1 MKRALSKALA
11 SVLTAAMLLTG
22 VQGSFVTP
30 VQAASKKTVVV
41 STQKELTKALGTKG
55 VSKIV
60 VKTKKAVK
68 FTVKKGKF
76 SAKLEMNA
84 PKATMTNQGTWK
96 DVTVTDAK
104 SFTEKAKNNQIVVKD
119 KKLALTVAKAATVKE
134 ITLAKKGAADTLKVN
149 GKVNVLTI
157 SAPTTVKISDE
168 GTIKKMTVDAKA
180 AVTLS
185 GSSDTKIAV
194 TMTKNAAKSSVKSA
208 IPVAVKASAD
218 VSLTLNKGA
227 EGSSVAVKS
236 ADAKVTL
243 KNSTK
248 ESVSVTKADGT
259 KESVGAGEK
268 TNTDLSGDKETD
280 EDKKDEDKK
289 EEDKK
294 DEDKKEDE
302 NQSSNGSSNWSGST
316 TIPSTPADTTP
327 SLKLDK
333 TEVKLSKWDNDG
345 TVTLTATKKNI
356 TGVVEWLSSNESVA
370 TVNNGT
376 VTYKNIGSATITAS
390 AGGIQAKCEVTT
402 TKEVLSAAGFVKAVS
417 EATSDST
424 VTLGSDITGDVS
436 LTKSTTGNLTI
447 HMKNYTLTGNL
458 SISESGQSDD
468 YTIVLKDNG
477 AQNIGAKITGN
488 LTVNAEHAHVENHI
502 WVQGTSNVEAV
513 ADATYAINDKEAKVV
528 LKGKGKLNVKADK
541 RIAPQVVVDTE
552 EPVTLAGNV
561 KNVSVEK
568 PAEITVDASAE
579 IEKVEIKGSDI
590 TEEKPVTVKGAGTV
604 TSLEASA
611 PLEVAVTTKELTTAA
626 PVVVSQSATISN
638 VYIENDAA
646 KIIVD
651 SAATVKNL
659 SVNSAAVSSIKVE
672 GAGTVEMLDITQ
684 AKTEVAV
691 DVASAVASKINAVVA
706 TSEQNNAITDNS
718 IKSKVK
724 TPVSLEVLANS
735 VNTNYFVGETP
746 VITGASIRVGY
757 SDSTSSAEIDVTDKM
772 LDLSAVKKDVA
783 GTYEVK
789 VSYAGLSETLV
800 TLTYSNDSVV
810 SAAYAN
816 GSMKKLTY
824 TRTDKLDPTGA
835 VITLTYASGKTEQI
849 TDTSKMTFKDTAGN
863 VITSVSPD
871 QKGEY
876 TIDVYYGETNAGS
889 QKVTVNPIYYTV
901 TLNANEN
908 VGAPGRE
915 ETVKIEEFTTLKD
928 ANSKGIIKLTENLTP
943 TAHENRMW
951 EFVKWVRTDD
961 SEATA
966 YSWET
971 PVKSDLSLIGYWNV
985 IDPEKDKITISV
997 NGTQVDQ
1004 GSIYTVYVA
1013 EIHEFFNNVAGVS
1026 SNRGDVKVKYG
1037 VAGTSGYDM
1046 TPYDENASFEANKKY
1061 EIVYYTEDGST
1072 YDGNWASIFVIPKNV
1087 VGKFENASN
1096 GIVTNCDGIIHVPYQ
1111 IIHNIPYDAIN
1122 ISLRLRSVPAG
1133 VNQSNCE
1140 VSCTNVSA
1148 DTVTIQLHN
1157 KDNSR
1162 LQAGQY
1168 GIELTYDVRD
1178 ENGTSLEK
1186 NTVALS
1192 CSFDHV
1198 FYSKEGLSW
1207 SLRLNEN
1214 HDTRMLSVPYDEN
1227 KKTAA
1232 DYLDMTIAAGSTLAY
1247 RDATVESY
1255 TNINSLADLA
1265 VTPDCPYTICV
1276 TDQDS
1281 QKAYFFFVATQNVNI
1296 ENASNGIITNCDGI
1310 INVPYTIANMQ
1321 NKLQIV
1327 RMELS
1332 SVPEGEADKCEVS
1345 CPSILGDSITI
1356 QLHNTDNSN
1365 LVKGTYGIK
1374 LTYQLLAADQK
1385 IIEEKTITREYA
1397 FNNVFTSKE
1406 GLSWKLDLNGD
1417 KDTRIL
1423 QVPYF
1428 ADKTTAEDYLEMT
1441 IEAGCEL
1448 AYREAEAEN
1457 ADSYN
1462 SIDSL
1467 AGLTVTRDCPYTIR
1481 VTDKDGKCAYFIFC
1495 AGYMGVQFCEP
1506 VRDVNLNCIKVVCSE
1521 PLAENFMF
1529 NVLDVT
1535 DTDSP
1540 KTMGISQIMGD
1551 GCVYYIWLT
1560 GNMEA
1565 NRRYKVEMSAANVRG
1580 TMIAEFIRM
1589 PDETYTAR
1597 NTVSNAVIT
1606 GTNQITVTMANA
1618 PAGNLHFVV
1627 MIQRDGGTGWDMIP
1641 ATLPEGTLPTT
1652 FELTTSADLTGKTVR
1667 LCICDDDIATAY
1679 DKILS
1684 GDVTGDSGSV
1694 VRSVSDVNTNCIKV
1708 ECSEPTNLNLA
1719 VVDVANST
1727 GMSISQ
1733 ILGTGNGND
1742 HVIYIWLANPMVAG
1756 ATYNVLLVGE
1766 PEKSFSFT
1774 RKSDADYQNR
1784 NSVVTA
1790 TITGTNQITVNMEKA
1805 PTRNLHFVVL
1815 QKGDGENNWNMISVE
1830 RPEGTL
1836 SDTFVLTTAE
1846 DLTGK
1851 TIRLCICDD
1860 DIAEAYDAT
1869 LPIYSG
1875 DNGSGS

>member
-1 MKRALSKALA
+1 MKRVLSKVLA

-30 VQAASKKTVVV
+30 VQAASQKTVVV

-60 VKTKKAVK
+60 VKTKKAVS
-68 FTVKKGKF
+68 FTVKKGNY

-84 PKATMTNQGTWK
+84 PKATISNGGTWK

-104 SFTEKAKNNQIVVKD
+104 SFTEKAKNNKIVVKD
-119 KKLALTVAKAATVKE
+119 KKLTLTVAKGATVKA
-134 ITLAKKGAADTLKVN
+134 ITLAKKGASDTLKVN

-168 GTIKKMTVDAKA
+168 GTIKKMTVDAKS

-218 VSLTLNKGA
+218 VAITLNKGA

-236 ADAKVTL
+236 ADANVTL

-268 TNTDLSGDKETD
+268 INTDVSSDNKPD

-289 EEDKK
+289 DEDKK

-302 NQSSNGSSNWSGST
+302 KQPSDGNSNWSGST
-316 TIPSTPADTTP
+316 TTPSTPADTTP
-327 SLKLDK
+327 SLTLDK
-333 TEVKLSKWDNDG
+333 TEVNLSKWDNAG
-345 TVTLTATKKNI
+345 KVVLTATKKNI
-356 TGVVEWLSSNESVA
+356 TGDVEWLSSNPEAA
-370 TVNNGT
+370 TVDKGT
-376 VTYKNIGSATITAS
+376 VTYQGNGSATITAS
-390 AGGIQAKCEVTT
+390 AGGIQAKCKVTT
-402 TKEVLSAAGFVKAVS
+402 TDEVLSAAGFQAAVS
-417 EATSDST
+417 KATADSS
-424 VTLGSDITGDVS
+424 VVLGSDISGDVS

-447 HMKNYTLTGNL
+447 NMKNYTLTGNL
-458 SISESGQSDD
+458 KIEESGQDSN
-468 YTIVLKDNG
+468 YTITLTDNG
-477 AQNIGAKITGN
+477 PQNIGAKITGN
-488 LTVNAEHAHVENHI
+488 LTVNAAHAHVENHI
-502 WVQGTSNVEAV
+502 WVQGTSNVVAV

-528 LKGKGKLNVKADK
+528 LKGKGKLEVKADK
-541 RIAPQVVVDTE
+541 RIAPQVVVATE
-552 EPVTLAGNV
+552 KPVILAGNV

-568 PAEITVDASAE
+568 AAEITVDASAE

-590 TEEKPVTVKGAGTV
+590 TEAKPVTVKGSGTV

-611 PLEVAVTTKELTTAA
+611 PLEVAVATKELTAAA

-646 KIIVD
+646 KINVD
-651 SAATVKNL
+651 SAATVKSL
-659 SVNSAAVSSIKVE
+659 SVNSDAVSNIKVE
-672 GAGTVEMLDITQ
+672 GTGKVEMLDITQ
-684 AKTEVAV
+684 AKNDVTIDVV
-691 DVASAVASKINAVVA
+691 SDVAKNIKAVVA
-706 TSEQNNAITDNS
+706 TSDQDEAIADNS
-718 IKSKVK
+718 NIKSKVK
-724 TPVSLEVLANS
+724 TPKSLNVSVES
-735 VNTNYFVGETP
+735 VNTAYFVGQTP
-746 VITGASIRVGY
+746 VITGASIRVVY
-757 SDSTSSAEIDVTDKM
+757 SDDKVSDSIAVTDKM

-783 GTYEVK
+783 GTYVVK
-789 VSYAGLSETLV
+789 VSYAGLSENLV
-800 TLTYSNDSVV
+800 TLKYSNDSVV
-810 SAAYAN
+810 SAAYAA

-835 VITLTYASGKTEQI
+835 VITLSYASGKTEQI

-863 VITSVSPD
+863 VISDVSPAR
-871 QKGEY
+871 KGKY
-876 TIDVYYGETNAGS
+876 TIAVYYGKIEAGS
-889 QKVTVNPIYYTV
+889 QEVDVNPIYYTV
-901 TLNANEN
+901 KLDAMEN
-908 VGAPGRE
+908 TGAPGRK
-915 ETVKIEEFTTLKD
+915 ETVEIEEFTTLNN
-928 ANSKGIIKLTENLTP
+928 AEIGLTETLTP

-951 EFVKWVRTDD
+951 TFVKWVQKGD
-961 SEATA
+961 SDAAA
-966 YSWET
+966 YSWDT
-971 PVKSDLSLIGYWNV
+971 QVTSDLSLIGYWNV
-985 IDPEKDKITISV
+985 IYPEKDKITISV
-997 NGTQVDQ
+997 NGTQADQ
-1004 GSIYTVYVA
+1004 GSIYTVYV
-1013 EIHEFFNNVAGVS
+1013 EGIHDFFNNVTGVS
-1026 SNRGDVKVKYG
+1026 SNGGAEVVKVKYG
-1037 VAGTSGYDM
+1037 VAGTSSDDM
-1046 TPYDENASFEANKKY
+1046 TPYNENASFEANKKY
-1061 EIVYYTEDGST
+1061 EIVYYTEDGPT

-1096 GIVTNCDGIIHVPYQ
+1096 GIITNCDGIINAPYQ
-1111 IIHNIPYDAIN
+1111 IIHKIPYKAIN
-1122 ISLRLRSVPAG
+1122 IAVRLKSVPAG
-1133 VNQSNCE
+1133 VNQSNCG
-1140 VSCTNVSA
+1140 VSCTNVTGN
-1148 DTVTIQLHN
+1148 TVTIQLHN

-1168 GIELTYDVRD
+1168 GIDLTYDVLD

-1192 CSFDHV
+1192 YSFNHV
-1198 FYSKEGLSW
+1198 FTSKEGLSW

-1214 HDTRMLSVPYDEN
+1214 NDTRILSVPYDEN

-1232 DYLDMTIAAGSTLAY
+1232 DYLEMTIAAGSSLEYKAVS
-1247 RDATVESY
+1247 AESY
-1255 TNINSLADLA
+1255 TKIDSLAVLT

-1276 TDQDS
+1276 TDQDG
-1281 QKAYFFFVATQNVNI
+1281 QKAYFIFAATQNVNI

-1310 INVPYTIANMQ
+1310 IDVPYTIVTNIPS
-1321 NKLQIV
+1321 KLEIV
-1327 RMELS
+1327 SLELT
-1332 SVPEGEADKCEVS
+1332 SVPEGADIENCELS
-1345 CPSILGDSITI
+1345 CPSISDNYITL
-1356 QLHNTDNSN
+1356 QLHNRDNSN
-1365 LVKGTYGIK
+1365 LVKGTYGIR
-1374 LTYQLLAADQK
+1374 LTYRLLAADQK
-1385 IIEEKTITREYA
+1385 LIEEKTITRECV
-1397 FNNVFTSKE
+1397 FKHVFTSKE
-1406 GLSWKLDLNGD
+1406 GISWESRLNED
-1417 KDTRIL
+1417 YNTRIL
-1423 QVPYF
+1423 KVPYF
-1428 ADKTTAEDYLEMT
+1428 ADKATAADYLDMT
-1441 IEAGCEL
+1441 IEEESVL
-1448 AYREAEAEN
+1448 EYRAASDE
-1457 ADSYN
+1457 SYTK
-1462 SIDSL
+1462 IDFL
-1467 AGLTVTRDCPYTIR
+1467 TELTVQNDCMYTIR
-1481 VTDKDGKCAYFIFC
+1481 VTDQAEQEAYFIFC
-1495 AGYMGVQFCEP
+1495 AGDMGVQFCEP
-1506 VRDVNLNCIKVVCSE
+1506 VRDVNLNCIKMVCSE
-1521 PLAENFMF
+1521 RLDGVFSF

-1535 DTDSP
+1535 YPNSP
-1540 KTMGISQIMGD
+1540 IKMDISQSMGE
-1551 GCVYYIWLT
+1551 GSTYYIWLNT
-1560 GNMEA
+1560 AMEA
-1565 NRRYKVEMSAANVRG
+1565 DHHYKVELSADNVRG
-1580 TMIAEFIRM
+1580 TMIAEFVRLSDDIYK
-1589 PDETYTAR
+1589 TR
-1597 NTVSNAVIT
+1597 NTVDSAAIT
-1606 GTNQITVTMANA
+1606 GTNQITINMTNA
-1618 PAGNLHFVV
+1618 PTKKLYCRV
-1627 MIQRDGGTGWDMIP
+1627 MEEMPDKSGWARIEASYP
-1641 ATLPEGTLPTT
+1641 AEGLSKT
-1652 FELTTSADLTGKTVR
+1652 FTLTTKEDLTGKTIR
-1667 LCICDDDIATAY
+1667 LCICDEDIAEAY

-1869 LPIYSG
+1869 PPIYSG

>member
-1 MKRALSKALA
+1 MKRVLSKALA

-119 KKLALTVAKAATVKE
+119 KKLTLTVAKAATVKE

-149 GKVNVLTI
+149 GKVNALTI

-168 GTIKKMTVDAKA
+168 GTIKKMTVDAKS

-268 TNTDLSGDKETD
+268 INTDASGDNKPD
-280 EDKKDEDKK
+280 EDKKD
-289 EEDKK
+289 EDKK

-327 SLKLDK
+327 SLTLNK

-345 TVTLTATKKNI
+345 KVTLTATKKNI
-356 TGVVEWLSSNESVA
+356 TGDVEWLSSDDNVA
-370 TVNNGT
+370 TVTNGV
-376 VTYKNIGSATITAS
+376 VTYVSEGSATITAS
-390 AGGIQAKCEVTT
+390 SGGIQAKCEVTT
-402 TKEVLSAAGFVKAVS
+402 TDEVLSVAGFVKAVS
-417 EATSDST
+417 AGNT
-424 VTLGSDITGDVS
+424 VTLGSDITGDVN
-436 LTKSTTGNLTI
+436 LTKSTVGDLAIN
-447 HMKNYTLTGNL
+447 MKNYTLTGNL
-458 SISESGQSDD
+458 KIEESGQSSS
-468 YTIVLKDNG
+468 YTIELNDNG

-488 LTVNAEHAHVENHI
+488 LTVNAAHAHVENHI

-513 ADATYAINDKEAKVV
+513 ANATYAINDKEAKVV
-528 LKGKGKLNVKADK
+528 LKGKGKLEVKADK
-541 RIAPQVVVDTE
+541 RIAPQVVVATE

-568 PAEITVDASAE
+568 AKDITVAE
-579 IEKVEIKGSDI
+579 GTTVEKIEVKNTATTGEQKVSVTGSG
-590 TEEKPVTVKGAGTV
+590 KV
-604 TSLEASA
+604 TSLEAKA
-611 PLEVAVTTKELTTAA
+611 PVEVAVVTTELTAAA
-626 PVVVSQSATISN
+626 PVEVKATVSN
-638 VYIENDAA
+638 VYVESNEASIAVAADASVE
-646 KIIVD
+646 IV
-651 SAATVKNL
+651 SVLAATNVDKVTISGDG
-659 SVNSAAVSSIKVE
+659 SVAS
-672 GAGTVEMLDITQ
+672 
-684 AKTEVAV
+684 V
-691 DVASAVASKINAVVA
+691 DVTNASADVNVIADVEKVTTVVA
-706 TSEQNNAITDNS
+706 TDSQKNNGNNS
-718 IKSKVK
+718 D
-724 TPVSLEVLANS
+724 LANKI
-735 VNTNYFVGETP
+735 VTVTKIEAAEGNTAVQEIFEGEEPEISGKIKVT
-746 VITGASIRVGY
+746 Y
-757 SDSTSSAEIDVTDKM
+757 SAGEPKEIVVTEKM
-772 LDLSAVKKDVA
+772 LSQPVKADDI
-783 GTYEVK
+783 YS
-789 VSYAGLSETLV
+789 VSVTYAGQKCV
-800 TLTYSNDSVV
+800 FYRYKFKADSVDTV
-810 SAAYAN
+810 KYAG

-849 TDTSKMTFKDTAGN
+849 TDTSKMTFKDTAEK
-863 VITSVSPD
+863 VITTVSPD

-876 TIDVYYGETNAGS
+876 TIDVYYGETYAGS
-889 QKVTVNPIYYTV
+889 QTVTVNPIYYTV

-966 YSWET
+966 YSWDT
-971 PVKSDLSLIGYWNV
+971 QVTSNLSLIGCWDV

-1004 GSIYTVYVA
+1004 ESIYTVHVA
-1013 EIHEFFNNVAGVS
+1013 EIHEFFNNVAGKS
-1026 SNRGDVKVKYG
+1026 SNGGVVKVKYG
-1037 VAGTSGYDM
+1037 VAGTSGDDM

-1096 GIVTNCDGIIHVPYQ
+1096 GIITNCDGIIHAPYQ
-1111 IIHNIPYDAIN
+1111 ISSNKPYEGIN
-1122 ISLRLRSVPAG
+1122 IAVKLKSVPDG

-1276 TDQDS
+1276 TEQDS
-1281 QKAYFFFVATQNVNI
+1281 QKAYFIFVATQNVNI
-1296 ENASNGIITNCDGI
+1296 ENTSNGIITNCDGI
-1310 INVPYTIANMQ
+1310 IDMPYTIVTDVPS
-1321 NKLQIV
+1321 KLEIV
-1327 RMELS
+1327 SMVLT
-1332 SVPEGEADKCEVS
+1332 SVPDGAETANCELS
-1345 CPSILGDSITI
+1345 CPSISDNYITL
-1356 QLHNTDNSN
+1356 QLHNRDNSN
-1365 LVKGTYGIK
+1365 LVKGTYGIQ
-1374 LTYQLLAADQK
+1374 LTYRLLTADLK
-1385 IIEEKTITREYA
+1385 LIEEKTITRECVFKHA
-1397 FNNVFTSKE
+1397 FTSEE
-1406 GLSWKLDLNGD
+1406 GLSWESGLNEERN
-1417 KDTRIL
+1417 TRIL
-1423 QVPYF
+1423 KVPYF
-1428 ADKTTAEDYLEMT
+1428 ADKTTAADYLDMT
-1441 IEAGCEL
+1441 IEAGSVLE
-1448 AYREAEAEN
+1448 YRAAGTEDYTTIN
-1457 ADSYN
+1457 
-1462 SIDSL
+1462 SL
-1467 AGLTVTRDCPYTIR
+1467 AELTVQTDCMYTIR
-1481 VTDKDGKCAYFIFC
+1481 VTDQARQESYFIFC
-1495 AGYMGVQFCEP
+1495 AGNMGVQFCEP
-1506 VRDVNLNCIKVVCSE
+1506 VRDVNKNCIKMVCSE
-1521 PLAENFMF
+1521 RLEGGFSF
-1529 NVLDVT
+1529 KVLDVT
-1535 DTDSP
+1535 APDSP
-1540 KTMGISQIMGD
+1540 IEVDISQSMGD
-1551 GCVYYIWLT
+1551 GSIYYIWL
-1560 GNMEA
+1560 NDAMKA
-1565 NRRYKVEMSAANVRG
+1565 DHHYRVEVSATNVRG
-1580 TMIAEFIRM
+1580 TMIAEFIRQS
-1589 PDETYTAR
+1589 DEYYKTR
-1597 NTVSNAVIT
+1597 NTVESAAIT
-1606 GTNQITVTMANA
+1606 GMNQITINLKKA
-1618 PAGNLHFVV
+1618 PTKNLYFRV
-1627 MIQRDGGTGWDMIP
+1627 MEEMPDKSGWARIEVLYP
-1641 ATLPEGTLPTT
+1641 AEGLSETVI
-1652 FELTTSADLTGKTVR
+1652 LTTTTVDLTGKNIR
-1667 LCICDDDIATAY
+1667 LCICDEDIDTAY

-1684 GDVTGDSGSV
+1684 VYSGENESGS
-1694 VRSVSDVNTNCIKV
+1694 
-1708 ECSEPTNLNLA
+1708 
-1719 VVDVANST
+1719 
-1727 GMSISQ
+1727 
-1733 ILGTGNGND
+1733 
-1742 HVIYIWLANPMVAG
+1742 
-1756 ATYNVLLVGE
+1756 
-1766 PEKSFSFT
+1766 
-1774 RKSDADYQNR
+1774 
-1784 NSVVTA
+1784 
-1790 TITGTNQITVNMEKA
+1790 
-1805 PTRNLHFVVL
+1805 
-1815 QKGDGENNWNMISVE
+1815 
-1830 RPEGTL
+1830 
-1836 SDTFVLTTAE
+1836 
-1846 DLTGK
+1846 
-1851 TIRLCICDD
+1851 
-1860 DIAEAYDAT
+1860 
-1869 LPIYSG
+1869 
-1875 DNGSGS
+1875 